1 MPLSLSQ
8 TTAESLHTSS
18 TSVTR
23 GIITTIVS
31 YNKLSSF
38 SYDAHVLTLSLDA
51 IVHRPVVVNT
61 RTAVKNSEIPVKM

>member
-23 GIITTIVS
+23 GLITTIVS

-38 SYDAHVLTLSLDA
+38 SYDALVLTLSIDA
-51 IVHRPVVVNT
+51 NVSKVVVYT
-61 RTAVKNSEIPVKM
+61 RTAIKNSEIPRKT